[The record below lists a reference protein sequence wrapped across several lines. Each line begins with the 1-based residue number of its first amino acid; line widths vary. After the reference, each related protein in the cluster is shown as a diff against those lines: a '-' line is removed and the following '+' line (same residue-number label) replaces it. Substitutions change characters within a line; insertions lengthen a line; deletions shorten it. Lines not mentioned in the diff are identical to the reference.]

1 MKTRYVTTIAMAI
14 IGLFTVAGAQAT
26 PIAFFGED
34 GNPTGVVPMNAHPN
48 SDAARASFFA
58 NLTGIGTYG
67 FDNASVGATNVA
79 ATFSNG
85 VTASVSGGTVYGSPN
100 GSGLF
105 AISNPNYYLTDTSAF
120 SVAFNSPIAAFGFY
134 GTDIGDWGG
143 ALSLTLTKSGGG
155 TVSLNVPALIGS
167 NGSQPE
173 NGSVLYFGFYDLGA
187 TYTSIAFNNSNTAD
201 IFGFDNFSVGT
212 TAQVTPTPPPPSVPE
227 PASFALVGLG
237 LVSLAATRRRRRA

>member
-1 MKTRYVTTIAMAI
+1 MKTGYVTTVAMAI
-14 IGLFTVAGAQAT
+14 TGLFTVAGAQAT
-26 PIAFFGED
+26 PITFFGED
-34 GNPTGVVPMNAHPN
+34 GNLTGTVPMTAHPN
-48 SDAARASFFA
+48 SDAAQANFFS

-67 FDNASVGATNVA
+67 FDSAPAGATHVA
-79 ATFSNG
+79 ANFSNG
-85 VTASVSGGTVYGSPN
+85 VTASVSGGTVYDHPN
-100 GSGLF
+100 GTGMF
-105 AISNPNYYLTDTSAF
+105 AISNPNYYLTDTSSF

-143 ALSLTLTKSGGG
+143 LLSLTLTKNGGG

-201 IFGFDNFSVGT
+201 LFGFDNFSVGT
-212 TAQVTPTPPPPSVPE
+212 TAQVTPTPSSVPE
-227 PASFALVGLG
+227 PASLALVGLG
-237 LVSLAATRRRRRA
+237 LVSLAATRRYRKA